1 MFYCRFFTYSIYLF
15 YFFLFQRKSSE
26 MHRLTGVKFCTL
38 ISTRQNFI
46 MPVQN
51 FGLPPKK
58 IVGAKNM
65 QNLTQFLTTSN
76 FDGKYL

>member
-1 MFYCRFFTYSIYLF
+1 
-15 YFFLFQRKSSE
+15 
-26 MHRLTGVKFCTL
+26 
-38 ISTRQNFI
+38 

-76 FDGKYL
+76 FDGKYLWNGWRYSKSNKYIL